1 MYICAS
7 FPPLLPFPGEA
18 SIVFIPSSDSYKIII
33 KSVLVCSG
41 SYIAYVDMSAEIL
54 SRSILGRYVFQKR
67 KSSSGLMVQ
76 GKFL

>member
-7 FPPLLPFPGEA
+7 FPPLLPFPGGA

-41 SYIAYVDMSAEIL
+41 SYITYMDMSAEIL

-67 KSSSGLMVQ
+67 KSSSGLVVQ